1 MATVTPKPRS
11 MTAGARNILRSN
23 DSASLWNYTVAP
35 GWTHDEAE
43 VLRKALM
50 KFGIGNWSKIIESN
64 CLVGKTNAQMNLQT
78 QRMLGQQSTAE
89 FAGLHIDPRVIGQKN
104 SLIQGEHI
112 RRKNGCIVNTG
123 AKLSR
128 EEIRR
133 RVAENK
139 ELYELPEEVWKNIE
153 LPLPEDP
160 QLLLEAKKSERVRLE
175 LELKNVQRQIAQLRR
190 SHRGTDTESSASPK
204 TEVDDDEMQGEEY
217 IEDQPQGK
225 RVKLE
230 E

>member
-1 MATVTPKPRS
+1 MSTPRS

-35 GWTHDEAE
+35 GWNVNEAE

-50 KFGIGNWSKIIESN
+50 RFGIGNWSKIIESN

-104 SLIQGEHI
+104 SLIQGDHI

-139 ELYELPEEVWKNIE
+139 EQYELTEEEWSTIE

-160 QLLLEAKKSERVRLE
+160 QLLLEAKRAEKIRVE
-175 LELKNVQRQIAQLRR
+175 LELKNVQRQIAMLRKSGKKVELSDSSESPR
-190 SHRGTDTESSASPK
+190 TEL
-204 TEVDDDEMQGEEY
+204 DEDEQAEEML
-217 IEDQPQGK
+217 EDQPVGK
-225 RVKLE
+225 RARIE
-230 E
+230 A

>member
-1 MATVTPKPRS
+1 MSTPRS

-35 GWTHDEAE
+35 GWNVNEAE

-50 KFGIGNWSKIIESN
+50 RFGIGNWSKIIESN

-104 SLIQGEHI
+104 SLVQGDHI

-139 ELYELPEEVWKNIE
+139 ELYELTEEEWSAIE

-160 QLLLEAKKSERVRLE
+160 QLLLEAKRAEKIRVE
-175 LELKNVQRQIAQLRR
+175 LELKNVQRQIAMLKKSGKKVELSDSSESPR
-190 SHRGTDTESSASPK
+190 TEM
-204 TEVDDDEMQGEEY
+204 DEDEQAEEML
-217 IEDQPQGK
+217 EDQPVGK
-225 RVKLE
+225 RARIEV
-230 E
+230 

>member
-1 MATVTPKPRS
+1 MSSSTTPRS

-35 GWTHDEAE
+35 GWSMKEAE
-43 VLRKALM
+43 ILRKALM
-50 KFGIGNWSKIIESN
+50 KFGVGNWSKIIESN

-123 AKLSR
+123 AKLTR
-128 EEIRR
+128 DEIRR
-133 RVAENK
+133 KIAENK
-139 ELYELPEEVWKNIE
+139 EMYEIPEEEWGVIE

-160 QLLLEAKKSERVRLE
+160 QLLLEARRSEKIRLE
-175 LELKNVQRQIAQLRR
+175 LELKNVQRQIAMLRR
-190 SHRGTDTESSASPK
+190 SGRRFNDGGSESPK
-204 TEVDDDEMQGEEY
+204 TEQDEDEREEV
-217 IEDQPQGK
+217 IEDQPSGK
-225 RVKLE
+225 RPRIE
-230 E
+230 A

>member
-1 MATVTPKPRS
+1 MSTPRS

-35 GWTHDEAE
+35 GWNVNEAE

-104 SLIQGEHI
+104 SLIQGDHI

-139 ELYELPEEVWKNIE
+139 DQFELTEEEWTAIE

-160 QLLLEAKKSERVRLE
+160 QLLLEAKRAEKIRVE
-175 LELKNVQRQIAQLRR
+175 LELKNVQRQIAMLRK
-190 SHRGTDTESSASPK
+190 SGKKIEHSESSESPK
-204 TEVDDDEMQGEEY
+204 TEMDEDEQAEEML
-217 IEDQPQGK
+217 EDQPLGK
-225 RVKLE
+225 RARIEV
-230 E
+230 

>member
-1 MATVTPKPRS
+1 MSSSSTPRS

-35 GWTHDEAE
+35 GWSLIEAE

-50 KFGIGNWSKIIESN
+50 KFGVGNWSKIIESN

-104 SLIQGEHI
+104 SLIQGDHI

-133 RVAENK
+133 RVAENR
-139 ELYELPEEVWKNIE
+139 ELYELTEDEWNAIE
-153 LPLPEDP
+153 LPLPED
-160 QLLLEAKKSERVRLE
+160 AKKSEKIRLE
-175 LELKNVQRQIAQLRR
+175 LELKNVQRQIAMLRK
-190 SHRGTDTESSASPK
+190 SGGKKTETDSVDSPK
-204 TEVDDDEMQGEEY
+204 TELEDDDREEFV
-217 IEDQPQGK
+217 EDQPLGK
-225 RVKLE
+225 RARIEV
-230 E
+230 

>member
-1 MATVTPKPRS
+1 MSSATPRS

-35 GWTHDEAE
+35 GWSMKEAE
-43 VLRKALM
+43 ILRNALM
-50 KFGIGNWSKIIESN
+50 KFGVGNWSKIIESN

-133 RVAENK
+133 RVGENR
-139 ELYELPEEVWKNIE
+139 EQYELAEEEWSVIE

-160 QLLLEAKKSERVRLE
+160 QLLLEAKKSEKIRLE
-175 LELKNVQRQIAQLRR
+175 LELKNVQRQIAMLRKPGR
-190 SHRGTDTESSASPK
+190 KIELDSSESPK
-204 TEVDDDEMQGEEY
+204 TELDDEDRDEML
-217 IEDQPQGK
+217 EDQPLGK
-225 RVKLE
+225 RPRIEV
-230 E
+230 

>member
-1 MATVTPKPRS
+1 MSSSTPRS

-35 GWTHDEAE
+35 GWSMNEAE

-139 ELYELPEEVWKNIE
+139 EQYELTEEEWSTIE

-160 QLLLEAKKSERVRLE
+160 QLLLEAKRSEKIRLE
-175 LELKNVQRQIAQLRR
+175 LELKNVQRQIAMLRK
-190 SHRGTDTESSASPK
+190 SGKKIETDSSDSPK
-204 TEVDDDEMQGEEY
+204 TEQDDEDREDM
-217 IEDQPQGK
+217 IEDQPSGK
-225 RVKLE
+225 RPRIE
-230 E
+230 A

>member
-1 MATVTPKPRS
+1 M
-11 MTAGARNILRSN
+11 N
-23 DSASLWNYTVAP
+23 
-35 GWTHDEAE
+35 EAE

-50 KFGIGNWSKIIESN
+50 RFGIGNWSKIIESN

-78 QRMLGQQSTAE
+78 QRMLGQQSTAGKRRRDLYFATVALSFYLPIHRFVVCFCCCFFPTLE

-133 RVAENK
+133 RVTENK
-139 ELYELPEEVWKNIE
+139 EL
-153 LPLPEDP
+153 
-160 QLLLEAKKSERVRLE
+160 
-175 LELKNVQRQIAQLRR
+175 
-190 SHRGTDTESSASPK
+190 
-204 TEVDDDEMQGEEY
+204 
-217 IEDQPQGK
+217 
-225 RVKLE
+225 
-230 E
+230 

>member
-1 MATVTPKPRS
+1 MSSATPRS

-35 GWTHDEAE
+35 GWSMQEAE
-43 VLRKALM
+43 ILRKALM
-50 KFGIGNWSKIIESN
+50 KFGVGNWSKIIESN

-123 AKLSR
+123 AKISR

-133 RVAENK
+133 RIAENK
-139 ELYELPEEVWKNIE
+139 EQYELTEEEWSAIE

-160 QLLLEAKKSERVRLE
+160 QLLLEAKRSEKIRLE
-175 LELKNVQRQIAQLRR
+175 LELKNVQRQIAMLRR
-190 SHRGTDTESSASPK
+190 PGRKVETDSSESPK
-204 TEVDDDEMQGEEY
+204 TEFESDDLREEI
-217 IEDQPQGK
+217 IEDQPSGK
-225 RVKLE
+225 RPRLE
-230 E
+230 EIL

>member
-1 MATVTPKPRS
+1 MSTPRS

-35 GWTHDEAE
+35 GWNVNEAE

-50 KFGIGNWSKIIESN
+50 RFGIGNWSKIIESN

-104 SLIQGEHI
+104 SLIQGDHI

-139 ELYELPEEVWKNIE
+139 EQYELTEEEWSTIE

-160 QLLLEAKKSERVRLE
+160 QLLLEAKRAEKIRVE
-175 LELKNVQRQIAQLRR
+175 LELKNVQRQIAMLRKSGKKVELSDSSESPR
-190 SHRGTDTESSASPK
+190 TEM
-204 TEVDDDEMQGEEY
+204 DEDEQAEEML
-217 IEDQPQGK
+217 EDQPVGK
-225 RVKLE
+225 RARIEV
-230 E
+230 

>member
-1 MATVTPKPRS
+1 MSSSTPRS

-35 GWTHDEAE
+35 GWSLNEAE

-50 KFGIGNWSKIIESN
+50 KFGVGNWSKIIESN

-104 SLIQGEHI
+104 SLIQGDHI

-128 EEIRR
+128 DEIRR

-139 ELYELPEEVWKNIE
+139 EQYELPEEEWMAIE

-160 QLLLEAKKSERVRLE
+160 QLLLEAKKGEKIRLE
-175 LELKNVQRQIAQLRR
+175 LELKNVQRQIAMLRK
-190 SHRGTDTESSASPK
+190 SGKKNAETDSMDSPK
-204 TEVDDDEMQGEEY
+204 TEQDDDDREDF
-217 IEDQPQGK
+217 IEDQPVGK
-225 RVKLE
+225 RARIE
-230 E
+230 A

>member
-1 MATVTPKPRS
+1 MSTPRS

-35 GWTHDEAE
+35 GWNVNEAE

-50 KFGIGNWSKIIESN
+50 RFGIGNWSKIIESN

-104 SLIQGEHI
+104 SLIQGDHI

-139 ELYELPEEVWKNIE
+139 EQYELTEEEWIAIE

-160 QLLLEAKKSERVRLE
+160 QLLLEAKRAEKIRVE
-175 LELKNVQRQIAQLRR
+175 LELKNVQRQIAMLRK
-190 SHRGTDTESSASPK
+190 SGKKIEHSESSESPK
-204 TEVDDDEMQGEEY
+204 TEMDDDDQAEEML
-217 IEDQPQGK
+217 EDQPVGK
-225 RVKLE
+225 RARIE

>member
-1 MATVTPKPRS
+1 MSTPRS

-35 GWTHDEAE
+35 GWNVNEAE

-104 SLIQGEHI
+104 SLIQGDHI

-139 ELYELPEEVWKNIE
+139 DQFELTEEEWTAIE

-160 QLLLEAKKSERVRLE
+160 QLLLEAKRAEKIRVE
-175 LELKNVQRQIAQLRR
+175 LELKNVQRQIAMLRK
-190 SHRGTDTESSASPK
+190 SGKKVEHSESSESPK
-204 TEVDDDEMQGEEY
+204 TEMDEDEQAEEML
-217 IEDQPQGK
+217 EDQPLGK
-225 RVKLE
+225 RARIEV
-230 E
+230 

>member
-1 MATVTPKPRS
+1 
-11 MTAGARNILRSN
+11 
-23 DSASLWNYTVAP
+23 
-35 GWTHDEAE
+35 
-43 VLRKALM
+43 M
-50 KFGIGNWSKIIESN
+50 KFGVGNWSKIIESN

-104 SLIQGEHI
+104 SLIQGDHI

-128 EEIRR
+128 DEIRR

-139 ELYELPEEVWKNIE
+139 EQYELTEEEWNAIE

-160 QLLLEAKKSERVRLE
+160 QLLLEAKKAEKIRLE
-175 LELKNVQRQIAQLRR
+175 LELKNVQRQIAMLRK
-190 SHRGTDTESSASPK
+190 SGGKKNAETDSVDSPK
-204 TEVDDDEMQGEEY
+204 TEQEDDDREDF
-217 IEDQPQGK
+217 IEDQPLGK
-225 RVKLE
+225 RARIE
-230 E
+230 A

>member
-1 MATVTPKPRS
+1 MSSATPRS

-35 GWTHDEAE
+35 GWSMKEAE

-50 KFGIGNWSKIIESN
+50 KFGVGNWSKIIESN

-133 RVAENK
+133 RVTENR
-139 ELYELPEEVWKNIE
+139 EQYELPEEEWTTIE

-160 QLLLEAKKSERVRLE
+160 QLLLEAKRSEKIRLE
-175 LELKNVQRQIAQLRR
+175 LELKNVQRQIAMLRKPGR
-190 SHRGTDTESSASPK
+190 KLELDSSESPNA
-204 TEVDDDEMQGEEY
+204 EQDDDDQEEML
-217 IEDQPQGK
+217 EDQPSGK
-225 RVKLE
+225 RAKIEV
-230 E
+230 

>member
-1 MATVTPKPRS
+1 MSSSSTPRS

-35 GWTHDEAE
+35 GWSMNEAE
-43 VLRKALM
+43 ILRKALM

-104 SLIQGEHI
+104 SLIQGDHI

-139 ELYELPEEVWKNIE
+139 EQYELTEEEWGAIE

-160 QLLLEAKKSERVRLE
+160 QLLLEAKRSEKIRLE
-175 LELKNVQRQIAQLRR
+175 LELKNVQRQIAMLRKQGKR
-190 SHRGTDTESSASPK
+190 FENESSESPK
-204 TEVDDDEMQGEEY
+204 TELDDEDRDE
-217 IEDQPQGK
+217 ILEDQPLGK
-225 RVKLE
+225 RPRLDV
-230 E
+230 

>member
-1 MATVTPKPRS
+1 MSATPRS

-35 GWTHDEAE
+35 GWSMKEAE

-139 ELYELPEEVWKNIE
+139 EQYELTEEEWSAIE
-153 LPLPEDP
+153 LPLPEDVGIHYDV
-160 QLLLEAKKSERVRLE
+160 S
-175 LELKNVQRQIAQLRR
+175 VQ
-190 SHRGTDTESSASPK
+190 S
-204 TEVDDDEMQGEEY
+204 
-217 IEDQPQGK
+217 
-225 RVKLE
+225 
-230 E
+230 

>member
-1 MATVTPKPRS
+1 MSATPRS

-35 GWTHDEAE
+35 GWSMKEAE

-139 ELYELPEEVWKNIE
+139 EQYELTEEEWSAIE

-160 QLLLEAKKSERVRLE
+160 QLLLEAKRSEKIRLE
-175 LELKNVQRQIAQLRR
+175 LELKNVQRQIAMLRKSGR
-190 SHRGTDTESSASPK
+190 RTETDSSDSPRTEIES
-204 TEVDDDEMQGEEY
+204 DDRDEM
-217 IEDQPQGK
+217 IEDQPVGK
-225 RVKLE
+225 RPRIE
-230 E
+230 ETL

>member
-1 MATVTPKPRS
+1 MSTPRS

-35 GWTHDEAE
+35 GWNVNEAE

-50 KFGIGNWSKIIESN
+50 RFGIGNWSKIIESN

-104 SLIQGEHI
+104 SLIQGDHI

-133 RVAENK
+133 RVAENM
-139 ELYELPEEVWKNIE
+139 EQYELTEEEWSTIE

-160 QLLLEAKKSERVRLE
+160 QLLLEAKRAEKIRVE
-175 LELKNVQRQIAQLRR
+175 LELKNVQRQIAMLRKSGKKVELSDSSESPR
-190 SHRGTDTESSASPK
+190 TEM
-204 TEVDDDEMQGEEY
+204 DEDEQAEEML
-217 IEDQPQGK
+217 EDQPVGK
-225 RVKLE
+225 RARIEV
-230 E
+230 

>member
-1 MATVTPKPRS
+1 MSTPRS

-35 GWTHDEAE
+35 GWNVNEAE

-50 KFGIGNWSKIIESN
+50 RFGIGNWSKIIESN

-104 SLIQGEHI
+104 SLVQGDHI

-139 ELYELPEEVWKNIE
+139 ELYELTEEEWSAIE
-153 LPLPEDP
+153 LPLPEDV
-160 QLLLEAKKSERVRLE
+160 LLEAKRAEKIRVE
-175 LELKNVQRQIAQLRR
+175 LELKNVQRQIAMLKKSGKKVELSDSSESPR
-190 SHRGTDTESSASPK
+190 TEM
-204 TEVDDDEMQGEEY
+204 DEDEQAEEML
-217 IEDQPQGK
+217 EDQPVGK
-225 RVKLE
+225 RARIEV
-230 E
+230 

>member
-1 MATVTPKPRS
+1 MSSSTPRS

-35 GWTHDEAE
+35 GWSLNEAE

-50 KFGIGNWSKIIESN
+50 KFGVGNWSKIIESN

-104 SLIQGEHI
+104 SLVQGDHI

-128 EEIRR
+128 DEIRR
-133 RVAENK
+133 RVTENR
-139 ELYELPEEVWKNIE
+139 ELYELTEEEWMAIE

-160 QLLLEAKKSERVRLE
+160 QLLLEAKKAEKIRLE
-175 LELKNVQRQIAQLRR
+175 LELKNVQRQISMLQKSGKKNAE
-190 SHRGTDTESSASPK
+190 TDSVDSPK
-204 TEVDDDEMQGEEY
+204 TEQDDDDREDF
-217 IEDQPQGK
+217 IEDQPVGK
-225 RVKLE
+225 RARIE
-230 E
+230 A

>member
-1 MATVTPKPRS
+1 MSTPRS

-35 GWTHDEAE
+35 GWNVNEAE

-50 KFGIGNWSKIIESN
+50 RFGIGNWSKIIESN

-89 FAGLHIDPRVIGQKN
+89 FAGLHIDPRVIGEKN
-104 SLIQGEHI
+104 SLIQGDHI

-133 RVAENK
+133 RVVENK
-139 ELYELPEEVWKNIE
+139 EQYELTEEEWSAIE

-160 QLLLEAKKSERVRLE
+160 QLLLEAKRAEKIRVE
-175 LELKNVQRQIAQLRR
+175 LELKNVQRQIAMLRK
-190 SHRGTDTESSASPK
+190 SGKKVEHSESSESPK
-204 TEVDDDEMQGEEY
+204 TEMDEDDQAEEML
-217 IEDQPQGK
+217 EDQPVGK
-225 RVKLE
+225 RARIEV
-230 E
+230 

>member
-1 MATVTPKPRS
+1 MSSSTPRS

-35 GWTHDEAE
+35 GWSMNEAE

-50 KFGIGNWSKIIESN
+50 KFGVGNWSKIIESN
-64 CLVGKTNAQMNLQT
+64 CLIGKTNAQMNLQT

-139 ELYELPEEVWKNIE
+139 EQYELTEEEWSAIE

-160 QLLLEAKKSERVRLE
+160 QLLLEAKRAEKIRLE
-175 LELKNVQRQIAQLRR
+175 LELKNVQRQIAMLRK
-190 SHRGTDTESSASPK
+190 SKKMDTDSADSPK
-204 TEVDDDEMQGEEY
+204 TEQEDDDREEV
-217 IEDQPQGK
+217 IEDQPVGK
-225 RVKLE
+225 RARIE
-230 E
+230 A

>member
-1 MATVTPKPRS
+1 MSTPRS

-35 GWTHDEAE
+35 GWSINEAE
-43 VLRKALM
+43 ILRKALM
-50 KFGIGNWSKIIESN
+50 KFGVGNWSKIIESN

-89 FAGLHIDPRVIGQKN
+89 FAGLHIDPRLIGQKN

-133 RVAENK
+133 RIAENK
-139 ELYELPEEVWKNIE
+139 EQYELQEEEWSAID

-160 QLLLEAKKSERVRLE
+160 QLLLEAKRSEKVRLE
-175 LELKNVQRQIAQLRR
+175 LELKNVQRQIAMLRKAGKR
-190 SHRGTDTESSASPK
+190 FEMESSESPK
-204 TEVDDDEMQGEEY
+204 TEQDEEEHAEEI
-217 IEDQPQGK
+217 IEDQPNGK
-225 RVKLE
+225 RIRLDAC
-230 E
+230 

>member
-1 MATVTPKPRS
+1 MSTPRS

-35 GWTHDEAE
+35 GWNVNEAE

-104 SLIQGEHI
+104 SLIQGDHI

-139 ELYELPEEVWKNIE
+139 DQFELTEEEWTAIE

-160 QLLLEAKKSERVRLE
+160 QLLLEAKRAEKIRVE
-175 LELKNVQRQIAQLRR
+175 LELKNVQRQIAMLRK
-190 SHRGTDTESSASPK
+190 SGKKIEHSESSESPK
-204 TEVDDDEMQGEEY
+204 TELDEDEQAEEML
-217 IEDQPQGK
+217 EDQPLGK
-225 RVKLE
+225 RARIEV
-230 E
+230 

>member
-1 MATVTPKPRS
+1 MFLTTHLRLVLITPPIKHNN
-11 MTAGARNILRSN
+11 TQTKKHTG
-23 DSASLWNYTVAP
+23 WNVN
-35 GWTHDEAE
+35 EAE

-50 KFGIGNWSKIIESN
+50 RFGIGNWSKIIESN

-104 SLIQGEHI
+104 SLVQGDHI

-139 ELYELPEEVWKNIE
+139 EL
-153 LPLPEDP
+153 
-160 QLLLEAKKSERVRLE
+160 
-175 LELKNVQRQIAQLRR
+175 
-190 SHRGTDTESSASPK
+190 
-204 TEVDDDEMQGEEY
+204 
-217 IEDQPQGK
+217 
-225 RVKLE
+225 
-230 E
+230 

>member
-1 MATVTPKPRS
+1 MSGPRS

-35 GWTHDEAE
+35 GWSMNEAE

-50 KFGIGNWSKIIESN
+50 RFGIGNWSKIIESN

-89 FAGLHIDPRVIGQKN
+89 FAGLHIDPRIIGQKN
-104 SLIQGEHI
+104 SLIQGDHI

-123 AKLSR
+123 AKISR

-133 RVAENK
+133 RVTENK
-139 ELYELPEEVWKNIE
+139 ELYELTEEEWLAIE

-160 QLLLEAKKSERVRLE
+160 QLLLEAKRSEKIRLE
-175 LELKNVQRQIAQLRR
+175 LELKNVQRQIAMLRK
-190 SHRGTDTESSASPK
+190 SGNKVESDSSDSPK
-204 TEVDDDEMQGEEY
+204 TEQDQDEDDTVEDI
-217 IEDQPQGK
+217 IEDQPAGK
-225 RVKLE
+225 RAKIE
-230 E
+230 A

>member
-1 MATVTPKPRS
+1 MSSSTPRS

-35 GWTHDEAE
+35 GWSMKEAE
-43 VLRKALM
+43 ILRKALM
-50 KFGIGNWSKIIESN
+50 KFGVGNWSKIIESN

-139 ELYELPEEVWKNIE
+139 EQYELTEEEWSAIE
-153 LPLPEDP
+153 LPLPEDVV
-160 QLLLEAKKSERVRLE
+160 LEAKRSEKIRLE
-175 LELKNVQRQIAQLRR
+175 LELKNVQRQIAMLRKSGR
-190 SHRGTDTESSASPK
+190 KAETDSSESPK
-204 TEVDDDEMQGEEY
+204 TEQDDDDREEL
-217 IEDQPQGK
+217 IEDQPSGK
-225 RVKLE
+225 RARIEACL
-230 E
+230 

>member
-1 MATVTPKPRS
+1 MSSSTPRS

-35 GWTHDEAE
+35 GWSMNEAE

-139 ELYELPEEVWKNIE
+139 EQYELTEEEWSAIE

-160 QLLLEAKKSERVRLE
+160 QLLLEAKRSEKIRLE
-175 LELKNVQRQIAQLRR
+175 LELKNVQRQIAMLRK
-190 SHRGTDTESSASPK
+190 SGKKVETDSSESPK
-204 TEVDDDEMQGEEY
+204 TEVEDDDREDI
-217 IEDQPQGK
+217 IEDQPLGK
-225 RVKLE
+225 RPRIE
-230 E
+230 A

>member
-1 MATVTPKPRS
+1 MSSSTPRS

-35 GWTHDEAE
+35 GWSLNEAE

-50 KFGIGNWSKIIESN
+50 KFGVGNWSKIIESN

-104 SLIQGEHI
+104 SLVQGDHI

-128 EEIRR
+128 DEIRR
-133 RVAENK
+133 RVTENR
-139 ELYELPEEVWKNIE
+139 ELYELTEEEWMAIE

-160 QLLLEAKKSERVRLE
+160 QLLLEAKKAEKIRLE
-175 LELKNVQRQIAQLRR
+175 LELKNVQRQISMLRK
-190 SHRGTDTESSASPK
+190 SGKKNAETDSVDSPK
-204 TEVDDDEMQGEEY
+204 TEQDDDDREDF
-217 IEDQPQGK
+217 IEDQPVGK
-225 RVKLE
+225 RARIE
-230 E
+230 A